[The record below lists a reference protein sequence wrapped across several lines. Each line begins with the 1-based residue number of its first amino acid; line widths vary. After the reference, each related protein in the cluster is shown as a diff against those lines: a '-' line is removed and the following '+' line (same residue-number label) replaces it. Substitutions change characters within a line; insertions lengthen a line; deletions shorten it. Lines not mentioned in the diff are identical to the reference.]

1 MHFLGREPTGARL
14 LVLTTVR
21 AENDTQIG
29 AALAP
34 VAQRVEVGPLSP
46 DAVAEL
52 ARAAGQGELADRILE
67 QTRGHTLFVVEVL
80 RALASGDAG
89 VPASLRT
96 AVLARIRRAGPP
108 VEALL
113 RSAAVLGA
121 TLDPLTLGDMLD
133 LVPAAA
139 LELCEAALEARLLWL
154 DGASAPLP
162 GGNALNAAAS
172 ETASLIALLAVLA
185 WAVIR
190 PRGWPEA
197 VAAVP
202 AAVILIAIGAIP
214 AGGAGSEARQLG
226 PVIGFLAA
234 ILVLAHLC
242 DDDGLFRACG
252 GWMARSSA
260 GSPRRLL
267 AQVFV
272 IASVTTAVLSLD
284 ATVVLLTP
292 VVFATAARLEVRAR
306 PHVYACTHLAN
317 SASLLLP
324 VSNLTNLLAFAASG
338 LAFGHFAALM
348 AVPWLAAI
356 GVEYAVFSRFFASD
370 LNTGGQNVRP
380 RRDRAGADQDGADR
394 DEDTKLP
401 VFTVIVVALTL
412 AGFAGASAAGV
423 NPAWAAFAGAV
434 ILAVRALIRRRVA
447 PAGLVRAA
455 DLPFL
460 LFVLSLGIVVKAV
473 TDNGLGRALAPLLP
487 GGTSLPALLAT
498 AALAAALANV
508 CNNLPAVLVL
518 LPLAAPSGAGAV
530 LAVLLGVNIGPNL
543 TYTGSLATLLWRR
556 ILRHHGSSPDL
567 GEFTR
572 LGLLT
577 VPAGLV
583 IGVLALWAGLHVLGG

>member
-1 MHFLGREPTGARL
+1 MDEAFSTDRLG
-14 LVLTTVR
+14 
-21 AENDTQIG
+21 
-29 AALAP
+29 
-34 VAQRVEVGPLSP
+34 
-46 DAVAEL
+46 
-52 ARAAGQGELADRILE
+52 
-67 QTRGHTLFVVEVL
+67 
-80 RALASGDAG
+80 GD
-89 VPASLRT
+89 
-96 AVLARIRRAGPP
+96 
-108 VEALL
+108 
-113 RSAAVLGA
+113 
-121 TLDPLTLGDMLD
+121 
-133 LVPAAA
+133 
-139 LELCEAALEARLLWL
+139 
-154 DGASAPLP
+154 
-162 GGNALNAAAS
+162 ALNAAAS
-172 ETASLIALLAVLA
+172 ETVSLIALLAVLA

-202 AAVILIAIGAIP
+202 AAVILIAAGAIP
-214 AGGAGSEARQLG
+214 AGGAATEARQLG

-252 GWMARSSA
+252 GWMARASA

-267 AQVFV
+267 AQVFL
-272 IASVTTAVLSLD
+272 IAAVTTAVLSLD

-292 VVFATAARLEVRAR
+292 VVFATAARLDVRAR

-356 GVEYAVFSRFFASD
+356 GVEYAVFGRFFASD
-370 LNTGGQNVRP
+370 LNAGDARRG
-380 RRDRAGADQDGADR
+380 RDRAGRDRADPER
-394 DEDTKLP
+394 DSGLP
-401 VFTVIVVALTL
+401 VFTLIVVALTL

-423 NPAWAAFAGAV
+423 NPAWAAFAGAAV
-434 ILAVRALIRRRVA
+434 LAARALARRRVA
-447 PAGLVRAA
+447 PVALARAA

-460 LFVLSLGIVVKAV
+460 LFVLGLGIVVKAV

-556 ILRHHGSSPDL
+556 ILQHHGSAPDL

-583 IGVLALWAGLHVLGG
+583 LGVLALWAGLHVLGG

>member
-1 MHFLGREPTGARL
+1 M
-14 LVLTTVR
+14 
-21 AENDTQIG
+21 
-29 AALAP
+29 
-34 VAQRVEVGPLSP
+34 
-46 DAVAEL
+46 
-52 ARAAGQGELADRILE
+52 
-67 QTRGHTLFVVEVL
+67 
-80 RALASGDAG
+80 
-89 VPASLRT
+89 
-96 AVLARIRRAGPP
+96 
-108 VEALL
+108 
-113 RSAAVLGA
+113 
-121 TLDPLTLGDMLD
+121 
-133 LVPAAA
+133 
-139 LELCEAALEARLLWL
+139 
-154 DGASAPLP
+154 DGAFSY
-162 GGNALNAAAS
+162 GGDALNAAAS
-172 ETASLIALLAVLA
+172 EAVSLIALVAVLA

-197 VAAVP
+197 VAAAP
-202 AAVILIAIGAIP
+202 AAVILIAAGAIP
-214 AGGAGSEARQLG
+214 AGAAGAAARQLG

-242 DDDGLFRACG
+242 DDDGLFQACG
-252 GWMARSSA
+252 AWMARSSA
-260 GSPRRLL
+260 GPSRLAGSRKLL

-356 GVEYAVFSRFFASD
+356 GVEYVVFGRFFAAD
-370 LNTGGQNVRP
+370 LNVRP
-380 RRDRAGADQDGADR
+380 RRDRARADR
-394 DEDTKLP
+394 DRADPDRDTGLP

-434 ILAVRALIRRRVA
+434 VLAVRALARRRVA
-447 PAGLVRAA
+447 PVSLVRAA

-556 ILRHHGSSPDL
+556 ILRQHGSSPDL
-567 GEFTR
+567 GEFTK

-583 IGVLALWAGLHVLGG
+583 IGVLALWAGLHALGG